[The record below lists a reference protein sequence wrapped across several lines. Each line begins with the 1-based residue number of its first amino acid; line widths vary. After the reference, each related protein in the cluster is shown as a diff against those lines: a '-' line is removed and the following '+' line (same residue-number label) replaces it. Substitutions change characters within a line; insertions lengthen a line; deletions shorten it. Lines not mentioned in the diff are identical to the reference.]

1 MLAYARMSSPTGWPS
16 PGPRAAP
23 RNGRAR
29 PLHPPL
35 TDHLTQLSS
44 LRPCPGLPWN
54 NSSHPHNRSSQQL
67 PGLHPKSDG
76 ARGPGSQVQASSLA
90 STGWGLNLSRLPQTN
105 PLPPGSNPLS
115 PCAPTVSPSPAPHS
129 SRCAALSS
137 ATSLP
142 PTFPRLFPTT
152 SLPYQEVHRRHSSTL
167 LLFLQTHPPHPQS
180 GESSQ
185 SPPTTSVSETFSTM
199 FPYLGPAPL
208 FPEHY
213 LYPH

>member
-1 MLAYARMSSPTGWPS
+1 M
-16 PGPRAAP
+16 
-23 RNGRAR
+23 
-29 PLHPPL
+29 
-35 TDHLTQLSS
+35 
-44 LRPCPGLPWN
+44 
-54 NSSHPHNRSSQQL
+54 
-67 PGLHPKSDG
+67 
-76 ARGPGSQVQASSLA
+76 QASSLA
-90 STGWGLNLSRLPQTN
+90 STGWGSNL
-105 PLPPGSNPLS
+105 
-115 PCAPTVSPSPAPHS
+115 S

-137 ATSLP
+137 PTSPP

-152 SLPYQEVHRRHSSTL
+152 SLPYQEVHHRHSSTL

-213 LYPH
+213 LYPHLRYRLFAYNVFLQWRFKGSSLINPVCPKKKQAAGKTARWRWRGRRGGCGTGPRLRPAGPHARALR